1 VSARGS
7 DSALREPGV
16 LLADGDATSREDGVV
31 PSRPSDVELLV
42 LHAVRLRGVTTAIA
56 AAQRFGL
63 DLAVVEDLLL
73 DFAAYGWVRHSEFAG
88 AGSWSLTDS
97 GRAEG
102 EKRLLAEL
110 QDSGGRAAVEDVH
123 KRFLPL
129 NASFQAEVTKW
140 QIRPLAGDELACN
153 DHNRLRWDDRVLD
166 SLERTIGHARAL
178 CESVSG
184 VLQRFDGTTYVW
196 VVRWLL

>member
-1 VSARGS
+1 
-7 DSALREPGV
+7 
-16 LLADGDATSREDGVV
+16 
-31 PSRPSDVELLV
+31 
-42 LHAVRLRGVTTAIA
+42 
-56 AAQRFGL
+56 
-63 DLAVVEDLLL
+63 
-73 DFAAYGWVRHSEFAG
+73 VRHSEFAG
-88 AGSWSLTDS
+88 AGGWSLTDS

-110 QDSGGRAAVEDVH
+110 QDSGGRAVVEDIH

-129 NASFQAEVTKW
+129 NARFQAEVTKW
-140 QIRPLAGDELACN
+140 QIRQLPGDELACN

-184 VLQRFDGTTYVW
+184 VLQRFDGYHVRLGCALAAVMSGRRDLVDGLDVDSLHRIWFELHEDLLATLGRQRGQEA
-196 VVRWLL
+196 VVE